1 MKDYVTQHGGNQ
13 YTFSKPI
20 FDACASTYSD
30 YLLGEV
36 RNYLLFYFSDVD
48 FDELTGFFKYLQG
61 RSHFSWATFQKRYE
75 TYVGTVD
82 KEALTIK
89 ELVQGPEQF
98 LQFLYSLNVIGYTE
112 KTDIGTTFIHYCFR
126 DRTSVKLNP
135 KVMVGVEY
143 HTHAGLA
150 RALNVGNTV
159 PRRGE
164 A

>member
-1 MKDYVTQHGGNQ
+1 MKAHVIQHSGNQ
-13 YTFSKPI
+13 HKFSKAI
-20 FDACASTYSD
+20 FDACASPYSD

-36 RNYLLFYFSDVD
+36 RDYLLFYFSDVD

-61 RSHFSWATFQKRYE
+61 RSHFSWPTFQKSYE
-75 TYVGTVD
+75 AYVNTVD
-82 KEALTIK
+82 REAITIK

-112 KTDIGTTFIHYCFR
+112 KTDTGTTFIHYCFR
-126 DRTSVKLNP
+126 DRTPVKLSP

-150 RALNVGNTV
+150 RALNVGSIV
-159 PRRGE
+159 PRRPR
-164 A
+164 